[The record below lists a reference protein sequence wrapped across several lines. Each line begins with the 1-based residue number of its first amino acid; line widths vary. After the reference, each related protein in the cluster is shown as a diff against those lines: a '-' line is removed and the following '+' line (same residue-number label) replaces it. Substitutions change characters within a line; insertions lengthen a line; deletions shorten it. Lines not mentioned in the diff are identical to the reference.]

1 METVSPGFYSIDFV
15 PFFRT
20 EIKVDTKK
28 KIQKL
33 AQKIELRKWHKNRK
47 KKIVTKL
54 YQKFW
59 KIETS

>member
-33 AQKIELRKWHKNRK
+33 AQKPKEKNCYKTVSKILENRNWLRICR
-47 KKIVTKL
+47 
-54 YQKFW
+54 
-59 KIETS
+59 